1 MIGPGMTS
9 TRMMPIFATMTASI
23 SRLRHLFLA
32 IAFLLSGTAAQAAD
46 KLVVAFGDSLM
57 AGYQLAPGDGFV
69 PQMQAALRRSG
80 VAAQVHNAG
89 VSGDTSAQ
97 GRARLGWVLGSLR
110 VKPDLVILELG
121 ANDML
126 RGLDPAQ
133 TRANID
139 AMLAEL
145 KKRQI
150 RVLLAGMMA
159 PPNLGA
165 VYGGRFNAIY
175 PDLAR
180 KYSVRL
186 YPFFMAGVADHSALQ
201 IADAMHPNR
210 DGVGVIVRSIL
221 PVVRSSLK

>member
-1 MIGPGMTS
+1 MTS
-9 TRMMPIFATMTASI
+9 AKMMPIFAGMTFSI
-23 SRLRHLFLA
+23 SRLRQLLFA
-32 IAFLLSGTAAQAAD
+32 IAFLLSGTVAQAAD
-46 KLVVAFGDSLM
+46 KLVVAFGDSLT

-69 PQMQAALRRSG
+69 PQLEAALRRSG
-80 VAAQVHNAG
+80 LAARVHNAG

-97 GRARLGWVLGSLR
+97 GRARLGWVLASLAA
-110 VKPDLVILELG
+110 KPDLVILELG

-133 TRANID
+133 TKANID

-145 KKRQI
+145 KKRKI
-150 RVLLAGMMA
+150 RVLLAGMVA

-165 VYGGRFNAIY
+165 VYSGRFNAIY

-186 YPFFMAGVADHSALQ
+186 YPFFMAGVADHSRLQ

-221 PVVRSSLK
+221 PVVRSSL

>member
-1 MIGPGMTS
+1 MIGPGMTLAM
-9 TRMMPIFATMTASI
+9 MMPIFTAMTISI
-23 SRLRHLFLA
+23 SRLRYLFLA
-32 IAFLLSGTAAQAAD
+32 MAFLLSGTVAQAAD
-46 KLVVAFGDSLM
+46 KLVVAFGDSLT

-69 PQMQAALRRSG
+69 PQLEAALRRSG
-80 VAAQVHNAG
+80 LAARVHNAG

-97 GRARLGWVLGSLR
+97 GRARLGWVLGSLG
-110 VKPDLVILELG
+110 VKPDLVLLELG

-145 KKRQI
+145 KKRKI
-150 RVLLAGMMA
+150 RVLLAGMVA

-165 VYGGRFNAIY
+165 AYGGRFNAIY

-186 YPFFMAGVADHSALQ
+186 YPFFMAGVADHSRLQ
-201 IADAMHPNR
+201 IGDAMHPNR